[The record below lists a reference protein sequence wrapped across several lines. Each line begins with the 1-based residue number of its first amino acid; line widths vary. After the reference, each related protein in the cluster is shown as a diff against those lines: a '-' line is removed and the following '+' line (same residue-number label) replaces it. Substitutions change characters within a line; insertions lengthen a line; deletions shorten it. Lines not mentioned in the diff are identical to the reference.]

1 MLAIMPI
8 EGTSSLD
15 RNLEYSLRGIKQ
27 IKNNLKYDIF
37 FWYCSKNATSENDS
51 DSCNPLKIVDLLKKD
66 YKIWSSKSPNEE
78 KIDKLLSKIKESKLV
93 LLGISD
99 EFAEDELSIK
109 VFELVKN
116 IVKKNYILIELGKNG
131 NHNWLENPIFAS
143 ICSDYR
149 VIIQNPKRF
158 SHKIAE
164 LFEVIEK
171 QIKDA
176 KKENKIKEEIDVFIS
191 YRWSNSHDAVKKGT
205 IAAENSLG
213 WLDPRS
219 LVDFFKQNKIN
230 AW

>member
-1 MLAIMPI
+1 MR
-8 EGTSSLD
+8 T
-15 RNLEYSLRGIKQ
+15 
-27 IKNNLKYDIF
+27 F
-37 FWYCSKNATSENDS
+37 
-51 DSCNPLKIVDLLKKD
+51 LKKD